1 MYMANHT
8 IAAGE
13 EKTVA
18 VNYTPEVDP
27 GDYLLL
33 IESKVG
39 SNADPVGGYTVG
51 YKMITVKDPSGIDSP
66 FSSSWKAYP
75 NPVSDILHIEGINA
89 DMRAYLYDLN
99 GVLMINHRVENNQI
113 NVSSLAPGFYYL
125 KIESEQGV
133 VARMIIKK

>member
-1 MYMANHT
+1 M
-8 IAAGE
+8 
-13 EKTVA
+13 
-18 VNYTPEVDP
+18 
-27 GDYLLL
+27 LL